1 MRLLK
6 FKIRYLFN
14 CLVILIISI
23 LIPQLN
29 ITDNSFAQSTTR
41 TNWSDQEKI
50 SNSEKFAHTPFMVSD
65 SAGNLHVV
73 WSQNDQ
79 ELKEEDLNLDT
90 IYYATNSY
98 GDWSLPVDIFV
109 AKDNGQ
115 ARVTRL
121 RIDKNDRLHVLWVG
135 RPNILYA
142 SAHVLEAGKLKSWK
156 TISIAENAYFSDLA
170 IGLDGTLHIVYI
182 LDRDGI
188 YYTHSSDE
196 GQEWSIPNKIWQAP
210 DYEHSSGNVRIEV
223 DEKNVIHVAWGM
235 SAGSNNWNPIG
246 IAYARSED
254 KGETWNTTLEVM
266 EGDNLPNIG
275 FDGSGGVH
283 VVWDN
288 PAGTNVGRGH
298 AWSQD
303 GGKTWKTIERIF
315 TGYSGRTRWP
325 VMATDS
331 ASILHLITAANS
343 PESGEPQVF
352 HSIWGTDKWLEPQLV
367 SKDHYGGE
375 GPSLAVSEGN
385 LLNLVWFS
393 YKQGEYGIWY
403 SRAQSDAPWISPQI
417 IEPLNVSSID
427 IDEGTI
433 SEKEHSDISINEQ
446 QPENSSIQQINQEPS
461 ILSDPWMPLAAG
473 SLSVGI
479 LIMIV
484 LLIKSQS
491 KFRR

>member
-1 MRLLK
+1 MKKNTSK
-6 FKIRYLFN
+6 F
-14 CLVILIISI
+14 LIISKFA
-23 LIPQLN
+23 LIVISITIQSKHLN
-29 ITDNSFAQSTTR
+29 AQS
-41 TNWSDQEKI
+41 NVYLEWANPIKI
-50 SNSEKFAHTPFMVSD
+50 SNNNKFAYTPFLVSD

-79 ELKEEDLNLDT
+79 ELKEEDLDLDT

-121 RIDKNDRLHVLWVG
+121 RIDQNDRLHVLWVG

-142 SAHVLEAGKLKSWK
+142 NAYVLEAGNLKSWK

-170 IGLDGTLHIVYI
+170 ISLDGTLHIVYI

-210 DYEHSSGNVRIEV
+210 DYEHSSGSVRIEV
-223 DEKNVIHVAWGM
+223 DENDIIHVAWGIT
-235 SAGSNNWNPIG
+235 AGSNNWNPIG
-246 IAYARSED
+246 IVYARSED

-303 GGKTWKTIERIF
+303 SGKTWKTIERIF
-315 TGYSGRTRWP
+315 PGYRGQTLWP
-325 VMATDS
+325 VMASDS
-331 ASILHLITAANS
+331 AGTLHLITAANS
-343 PESGEPQVF
+343 PESGESQIF
-352 HSIWGTDKWLEPQLV
+352 HSIWETDKWLEPQLV
-367 SKDHYGGE
+367 SKDHFGGE
-375 GPSLAVSEGN
+375 GPSIAVSEGN

-393 YKQGEYGIWY
+393 YHPDEYSIWY
-403 SRAQSDAPWISPQI
+403 SRAQSEAPWIPPQE
-417 IEPLNVSSID
+417 IEPLNVSIID
-427 IDEGTI
+427 IEEGTI
-433 SEKEHSDISINEQ
+433 SEKEQSNISINEQ
-446 QPENSSIQQINQEPS
+446 QLENNSIQQINQEPS
-461 ILSDPWMPLAAG
+461 ILSDPWVPLAAG
-473 SLSVGI
+473 SLSVGL

-484 LLIKSQS
+484 LLF
-491 KFRR
+491 KFQLNSRR

>member
-1 MRLLK
+1 
-6 FKIRYLFN
+6 
-14 CLVILIISI
+14 VILIIYI

-50 SNSEKFAHTPFMVSD
+50 SNSDKFAYTPFMVSD

-79 ELKEEDLNLDT
+79 ELKEEALDLDT

-142 SAHVLEAGKLKSWK
+142 NAHVLEAGNLKSWK

-170 IGLDGTLHIVYI
+170 ISLDGTLHIVYI

-196 GQEWSIPNKIWQAP
+196 GKKWSIPTKIWQAP

-223 DEKNVIHVAWGM
+223 DEKDIIHVAWGITAASM
-235 SAGSNNWNPIG
+235 NWNPIG

-254 KGETWNTTLEVM
+254 KGETWNTNLEVM
-266 EGDNLPNIG
+266 EGDYQPNIG
-275 FDGSGGVH
+275 FDSDGGVH
-283 VVWDN
+283 VVSNN

-315 TGYSGRTRWP
+315 PGYRGRTLWP

-331 ASILHLITAANS
+331 AGTLHLITAANS
-343 PESGEPQVF
+343 PESGESQVF
-352 HSIWGTDKWLEPQLV
+352 HSIWETDKWLEPQLV
-367 SKDHYGGE
+367 SRNHFGGE
-375 GPSLAVSEGN
+375 GPSISVSEGN
-385 LLNLVWFS
+385 LQNLVWFS
-393 YKQGEYGIWY
+393 YHPDEYGIWY
-403 SRAQSDAPWISPQI
+403 SRAQSEAPWIPPQD
-417 IEPLNVSSID
+417 IEPLIVSSID
-427 IDEGTI
+427 IDEETI
-433 SEKEHSDISINEQ
+433 SEKEQSNISINEQ
-446 QPENSSIQQINQEPS
+446 QLENISIQQINQEPS
-461 ILSDPWMPLAAG
+461 ILSYPWVPLAAG
-473 SLSVGI
+473 SLSVCL
-479 LIMIV
+479 LIMIAII
-484 LLIKSQS
+484 IKSQS
-491 KFRR
+491 NFRR